1 MFHVEQRLS
10 WSQHLI
16 TGCLGLGISIN
27 EIELSKFSIY
37 LTELRAW
44 NRKMN
49 LSGFDDPDEIAIKH
63 FLDSLVGGKVLN
75 DQTRATVLD
84 VGSGGGFP
92 GLPLKILFPF
102 LSLRLL
108 EPSSKK
114 TAFLRHV
121 IGTLELTDVSVLPKR
136 VEELANDPNQTGQ
149 YDFVLTRAV
158 NLEEILSATLP
169 LLKTHGKVIAWRTR
183 EFESSLPHGLHRQG
197 EFVYS
202 LTPQHGERR
211 LIILEK
217 Q

>member
-10 WSQHLI
+10 WSEHLI
-16 TGCLGLGISIN
+16 TGCLDLGISIN

-114 TAFLRHV
+114 TAVLRHV

-169 LLKTHGKVIAWRTR
+169 LLKTH
-183 EFESSLPHGLHRQG
+183 
-197 EFVYS
+197 
-202 LTPQHGERR
+202 
-211 LIILEK
+211 
-217 Q
+217 